1 MSAILL
7 TSAPSWPPCNDIS
20 SSGDTTPSL
29 SRKNLFSRAIAIWM
43 GMRHGRSASHSP
55 ALKRETGQSELDRN
69 SRVKEW
75 KGCAD
80 TTILLSSSLVGLR
93 EVFSKLEIISEKWE
107 ENGRRWSSVTNTS
120 VFCLRWLED
129 VIVWRFTAATTGKRD
144 HTSLW
149 NSIKQLW
156 TVCLP

>member
-1 MSAILL
+1 MINLARVTRWEFWLEEIPAAAIQPLL
-7 TSAPSWPPCNDIS
+7 I
-20 SSGDTTPSL
+20 
-29 SRKNLFSRAIAIWM
+29 K
-43 GMRHGRSASHSP
+43 
-55 ALKRETGQSELDRN
+55 GQSELDRN

-120 VFCLRWLED
+120 VFCIRLLED